1 MIGLAL
7 PASAQ
12 EITRIRGTIERIEGP
27 VYVIKSRDGTELKLT
42 LTDNPL
48 YVAIAPSTMADI
60 KPGMFVG
67 SAGMMQPD
75 GTQKAIEVHI
85 FPESMRGTGEGH
97 YDWDLKPAS
106 KMTNGNVEQSVAG
119 VDGPVLSVK
128 YKDGEKK
135 LVVTPETVVVTYVP
149 GNKDEVKPGTK
160 VFVSR
165 EKTAGRDLPGPAHHL
180 WQERRRAGI
189 LDPAMPAAVDSPNNE
204 NKLQPEKKM
213 RSIVSMLLAACA
225 IAAVDSPALAQPAPA
240 PATPP
245 AQPPSGGTPD
255 AIPFD
260 IPYGVSIG
268 LERAKQ
274 VMAAAETEA
283 KKRNWKMNIAVVD
296 TNGELV
302 HF

>member
-1 MIGLAL
+1 MHGTILRTLAALCFASIGLAL

-12 EITRIRGTIERIEGP
+12 EIVRIRGTVEKIDGP

-106 KMTNGNVEQSVAG
+106 KMTNGNVEQSVSG

-135 LVVTPETVVVTYVP
+135 LVVTPETVVVSYVP
-149 GNKDEVKPGTK
+149 GHKDEVTPGTK
-160 VFVSR
+160 VFVAAKKQPDGTFQAPR
-165 EKTAGRDLPGPAHHL
+165 ITYGRNGAGPA
-180 WQERRRAGI
+180 
-189 LDPAMPAAVDSPNNE
+189 
-204 NKLQPEKKM
+204 
-213 RSIVSMLLAACA
+213 
-225 IAAVDSPALAQPAPA
+225 
-240 PATPP
+240 
-245 AQPPSGGTPD
+245 
-255 AIPFD
+255 F
-260 IPYGVSIG
+260 
-268 LERAKQ
+268 
-274 VMAAAETEA
+274 
-283 KKRNWKMNIAVVD
+283 
-296 TNGELV
+296 
-302 HF
+302 